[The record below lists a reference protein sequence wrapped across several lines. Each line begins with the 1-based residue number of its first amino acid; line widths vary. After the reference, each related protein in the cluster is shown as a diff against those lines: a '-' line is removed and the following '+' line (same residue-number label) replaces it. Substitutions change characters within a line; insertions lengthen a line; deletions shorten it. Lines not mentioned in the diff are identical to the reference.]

1 MKKIEPEIDR
11 YGNLARASFFA
22 DYIEVLTL
30 GGHRSSKSLLQ
41 DMIEDA
47 FANKREILST
57 IPGDGNEEE
66 WTPGLYAPAAWSCLE
81 QRSDLLD
88 DLYPFVVTSNRLK
101 LKQDVDV
108 HTSPYIALL
117 AISLAHAFGA
127 SASLSVE
134 TVFEDLVA
142 DAMEEIG
149 LRVGRVGA
157 LSRQPPGGFSNTL
170 ERLGVALD
178 MATYPDAIV
187 HRLNANDAKVDVI
200 GLLDWRDNRR
210 GRWMFL
216 GQVTC
221 AKSDE
226 WHSKIFDPVPS
237 DWMKYLGETTPPVP
251 FLALPYHVEDS
262 AISFMAGIER
272 SIVDRPQLAL
282 NLKTISPEV
291 SQIIDVVLSAEI
303 QTFAVQ

>member
-22 DYIEVLTL
+22 DYIEILTL
-30 GGHRSSKSLLQ
+30 GGHRSTKSLLK

-57 IPGDGNEEE
+57 TAGEAPGEE
-66 WTPGLYAPAAWSCLE
+66 WTPGEYAPSAWSCLQ
-81 QRSDLLD
+81 QRSDLLE
-88 DLYPFVVTSNRLK
+88 DLYPFIVTSNRLA
-101 LKQDVDV
+101 LKDQVDIRN
-108 HTSPYIALL
+108 SPYVALL
-117 AISLAHAFGA
+117 AISIAHAFGA
-127 SASLSVE
+127 PASLSVE

-142 DAMEEIG
+142 DAMEGVG

-157 LSRQPPGGFSNTL
+157 LSRKSPGGFTNTL
-170 ERLGVALD
+170 ERLGEALE
-178 MATYPDAIV
+178 MATYPDAVV

-200 GLLDWRDNRR
+200 GHLDWRDNRR

-221 AKSDE
+221 ARSDD
-226 WHSKIFDPVPS
+226 WQTKIFDPVPA
-237 DWMKYLGETTPPVP
+237 DWMRYLGETTPPVP
-251 FLALPYHVEDS
+251 FLALPYHVEES
-262 AISFMAGIER
+262 TITFMAGIER

-282 NLKTISPEV
+282 NLKTITPEV
-291 SQIIDVVLSAEI
+291 REIIDAVLSAEI